1 MGLSYA
7 QDYSCRDHFRKRALE
22 RFGVDDQHLKR
33 WINQHLPSLS
43 PYESDVLQ
51 PADTRTYVS
60 SDGVIFVCNIK
71 SREFITCFKAVN
83 YQENSEEDEA
93 YTDIHESNVSDFKK
107 DLTHLLNRYRL
118 KEAKELFE
126 NIEDDLDDFYYLS
139 QAVKTGQ
146 LSERNFKRL
155 EELLSKFHVIKAA
168 MRIIENKRGDY
179 HL

>member
-51 PADTRTYVS
+51 PADTKTYVS

-71 SREFITCFKAVN
+71 SREFITCF
-83 YQENSEEDEA
+83 
-93 YTDIHESNVSDFKK
+93 K

-126 NIEDDLDDFYYLS
+126 NIEDDLDDFYHLS